1 MSRLFFGAGF
11 ALATLLMATTT
22 ASAQLG
28 GAAAAPTAAAAPA
41 VAGATGAAGAAD
53 AVKPGCLEKICVRCE
68 AFRRKLCVTP
78 AGALI
83 NNMTKPLS
91 ALTGGIIPPFCPILP
106 SPKDLAKP
114 GVAGAAAEGKKD
126 AAEAKARQ
134 MDVRYLGTL
143 DCRYYPN
150 ASKGLSDALRT
161 DPSEC
166 VRFEAASALSRGCC
180 CNKITLAALEAS
192 VSGMELDGNP
202 AERSVR
208 VRCTAAIAL
217 EKCLA
222 CYVVPAP
229 EPEPVDPKKGQ
240 EGPKGEGPP
249 KKDDEKDKDAKPPLA
264 ISPTPVAI
272 AHARKTLIAFQE
284 LYANTLHPAPANGS
298 TEQSL
303 FSILKGNQIEP
314 APRMVVSTLE
324 PTPTMPEVAPGK
336 KTVADAPSPLPLKP
350 AQSSAPVIQ
359 FLKVEPAVPAID
371 VPAVMP
377 QSAKPVETAPKLTP
391 TVTPASHSL
400 PATKD
405 ATAADVLN
413 CAKQLLLNTSES
425 EKHAAVR
432 ALVKY
437 EWVQHPRV
445 ASALLAGAASDQPAA
460 VRVDCIRHLAHHNI
474 AHPQVLADLQS
485 LSGDA
490 DAWVK
495 QEATKAL
502 AQLKAGQ

>member
-1 MSRLFFGAGF
+1 MS
-11 ALATLLMATTT
+11 
-22 ASAQLG
+22 
-28 GAAAAPTAAAAPA
+28 P
-41 VAGATGAAGAAD
+41 
-53 AVKPGCLEKICVRCE
+53 
-68 AFRRKLCVTP
+68 
-78 AGALI
+78 
-83 NNMTKPLS
+83 
-91 ALTGGIIPPFCPILP
+91 
-106 SPKDLAKP
+106 
-114 GVAGAAAEGKKD
+114 GAAAEGKKD

-222 CYVVPAP
+222 CYVSPAS

-249 KKDDEKDKDAKPPLA
+249 KKDDEKRQRREAAAGDFPDPGRDHPRPQDFGRIPRALCEHVAPGPGQRFDRTKP
-264 ISPTPVAI
+264 
-272 AHARKTLIAFQE
+272 
-284 LYANTLHPAPANGS
+284 
-298 TEQSL
+298 L
-303 FSILKGNQIEP
+303 FDLEREP
-314 APRMVVSTLE
+314 GRNRPRGWVVSTPA
-324 PTPTMPEVAPGK
+324 PTPIPLVKEVAPAK
-336 KTVADAPSPLPLKP
+336 KASVDAAPPLPLKVAP
-350 AQSSAPVIQ
+350 STAPVVQ
-359 FLKVEPAVPAID
+359 FLKVEPATPAID

-377 QSAKPVETAPKLTP
+377 QSAKPVESAPKLIP
-391 TVTPASHSL
+391 TVNPASHSV
-400 PATKD
+400 PATKET
-405 ATAADVLN
+405 TAAEVLE
-413 CAKQLLLNTSES
+413 CVKQLLLSKSES

-432 ALVKY
+432 ALVKFD
-437 EWVQHPRV
+437 WVQHPRV

-474 AHPQVLADLQS
+474 AHPQVLVDMQS
-485 LSGDA
+485 LCGDA

-502 AQLKAGQ
+502 AQLKADR

>member
-28 GAAAAPTAAAAPA
+28 GAAAAPAAAAVPA
-41 VAGATGAAGAAD
+41 AAGTAGAAGAAD

-91 ALTGGIIPPFCPILP
+91 ALTGGIIPPFCPVLP

-166 VRFEAASALSRGCC
+166 VRFEAALALSRGCC

-222 CYVVPAP
+222 CYVAPAP

-249 KKDDEKDKDAKPPLA
+249 KKDDEKDAKPPLV
-264 ISPTPVAI
+264 IIPTPVAI
-272 AHARKTLIAFQE
+272 AHARKTLVAFQE

-303 FSILKGNQIEP
+303 FSILKGNPVEA
-314 APRMVVSTLE
+314 APRMVVSNPE
-324 PTPTMPEVAPGK
+324 PTLMLAEAAPAK
-336 KTVADAPSPLPLKP
+336 KAVADAPAPLPLKVTP
-350 AQSSAPVIQ
+350 SSAPVVQ
-359 FLKVEPAVPAID
+359 FLKVEPTAPAID

-377 QSAKPVETAPKLTP
+377 QSAKPVEPAPKLTP
-391 TVTPASHSL
+391 TVTPASHSV
-400 PATKD
+400 PATKE
-405 ATAADVLN
+405 ATAAEVLN
-413 CAKQLLLNTSES
+413 CVKQLLLSKTES

-432 ALVKY
+432 SLVKFD
-437 EWVQHPRV
+437 WVQHPRV

-474 AHPQVLADLQS
+474 AHPQVLADMQS
-485 LSGDA
+485 LCGDA

-502 AQLKAGQ
+502 VQLKADR